1 MNTEGPPLEPLLHRL
16 TDCPAEFLDV
26 VGKDNPGGVEV
37 VAIVCDLLRTLTPD
51 DPPELESSFLA
62 AIRQRKPA
70 QLTLISIICWLL
82 SDPWFLGQPDLPP
95 LMWKLLMSDT
105 LARLAG
111 LVRTDKFVNDADRR
125 EELVRT
131 CLAQLGL
138 RPAGESAA
146 QAADRLTTLD
156 SCERDRVLR
165 ATAAAE
171 RRARE
176 IREAMA
182 RKKAQESASRYGE

>member
-16 TDCPAEFLDV
+16 TDCPTEFLEV
-26 VGKDNPGGVEV
+26 AGKDHPGGVEV
-37 VAIVCDLLRTLTPD
+37 VAIVCDLLRTVTPD
-51 DPPELESSFLA
+51 NPPELEVRHLA
-62 AIRQRKPA
+62 AIRQRTPA
-70 QLTLISIICWLL
+70 ELTLISITCWLL
-82 SDPWFLGQPDLPP
+82 SDPWFLGQPHLPP
-95 LMWKLLMSDT
+95 LMWRLLVSDT

-111 LVRTDKFVNDADRR
+111 LVRTDTFVKDADRR

-182 RKKAQESASRYGE
+182 RKRAQEAASRYGE

>member
-1 MNTEGPPLEPLLHRL
+1 MNVEGPSLEPLLQRL
-16 TDCPAEFLDV
+16 SDCPAEFLDV
-26 VGKDNPGGVEV
+26 AGKANPSSVDV
-37 VAIVCDLLRTLTPD
+37 VAIVCDLMRTLTPD
-51 DPPELESSFLA
+51 DPPELESSHLA
-62 AIRQRKPA
+62 AIRKRTVKGR
-70 QLTLISIICWLL
+70 TLIAITCWLL
-82 SDPWFLGQPDLPP
+82 SDPWFLGRPHLSP
-95 LMWKLLMSDT
+95 LMWKLLASET
-105 LARLAG
+105 LARIAG
-111 LVRTDKFVNDADRR
+111 LVRPDQFVNDADRR

-156 SCERDRVLR
+156 SSERERVLR

-182 RKKAQESASRYGE
+182 RNRAQESASRYGE